1 MVSEWTNAH
10 DWLELVREHRSP
22 SEIGVAK
29 HIIAWADDRQLKH
42 RGQGKRSDT
51 KGVIYMPVIPSIDWD
66 PVPFNVKSKTGHV
79 ALEGSSLK
87 AQGRRPF
94 GDPGRFE
101 RLLDQLRAID
111 GVAPDKDT
119 YPDISLIA
127 LSDRARF
134 DAFFGVMD
142 NVVKQIRR
150 SYL

>member
-1 MVSEWTNAH
+1 MVSEWTNAR
-10 DWLELVREHRSP
+10 DWLELVREERD
-22 SEIGVAK
+22 EGEFRVAQR
-29 HIIAWADDRQLKH
+29 IIAWADDRQLKH

-51 KGVIYMPVIPSIDWD
+51 KGVIYIPVIPSIDWD
-66 PVPFNVKSKTGHV
+66 PVPFNVKSKTGQV

-87 AQGRRPF
+87 ARGRRPF
-94 GDPGRFE
+94 GEPARFE
-101 RLLDQLRAID
+101 RLLAQLKAID
-111 GVAPDKDT
+111 GVAQDKDT

-127 LSDRARF
+127 LADTARF